1 VQPQRTKGRIQMCLQ
16 TQLRRNAEACIDD
29 VVSKTREDEGLISD
43 LLETFDDLR
52 EFKMKLNAEKC
63 TFGVLLEKLLRYM
76 VSW

>member
-52 EFKMKLNAEKC
+52 EFKMKLNPDKC
-63 TFGVLLEKLLRYM
+63 IFGVLLGKLLKYM